1 MYKLIEEHKKRKSF
15 TVKKSIKYFLMSF
28 MIIVI
33 ILNLLNG
40 RVIDNERLTL
50 AVNIAIVLT
59 ALFFIG
65 LRFSKRK
72 RK

>member
-1 MYKLIEEHKKRKSF
+1 MI
-15 TVKKSIKYFLMSF
+15 KKSIKYFLLSF
-28 MIIVI
+28 MLIVI

-40 RVIDNERLTL
+40 RVIENERLTL
-50 AVNIAIVLT
+50 AVNIAIVLM
-59 ALFFIG
+59 ALFFIR

>member
-1 MYKLIEEHKKRKSF
+1 MII
-15 TVKKSIKYFLMSF
+15 KSIKYFLMSF
-28 MIIVI
+28 MMIVI

-50 AVNIAIVLT
+50 AVNIAIVLM
-59 ALFFIG
+59 ALFFFR

>member
-1 MYKLIEEHKKRKSF
+1 MIN
-15 TVKKSIKYFLMSF
+15 KSIKYFLLSF
-28 MIIVI
+28 MLLVI

-40 RVIDNERLTL
+40 RVIENERLTL
-50 AVNIAIVLT
+50 AVNIATVLM
-59 ALFFIG
+59 ALFFIS

>member
-1 MYKLIEEHKKRKSF
+1 MI
-15 TVKKSIKYFLMSF
+15 KKSIKYFLLSF
-28 MIIVI
+28 MMLVI

-40 RVIDNERLTL
+40 RVIENERLTL
-50 AVNIAIVLT
+50 AVNIAIMLM
-59 ALFFIG
+59 ALFFIS

>member
-1 MYKLIEEHKKRKSF
+1 MIN
-15 TVKKSIKYFLMSF
+15 KSIKYFLLSF
-28 MIIVI
+28 MLLVI

-40 RVIDNERLTL
+40 RVIENERLTL
-50 AVNIAIVLT
+50 AVNIAIVLM
-59 ALFFIG
+59 ALFFIS

>member
-1 MYKLIEEHKKRKSF
+1 MI
-15 TVKKSIKYFLMSF
+15 KKSIKYFLLSF
-28 MIIVI
+28 MLLVI

-40 RVIDNERLTL
+40 RVIENERLTL
-50 AVNIAIVLT
+50 AVNIAIVLM
-59 ALFFIG
+59 ALFFIS

>member
-1 MYKLIEEHKKRKSF
+1 MI
-15 TVKKSIKYFLMSF
+15 KKSIKYFLLSF
-28 MIIVI
+28 MLVII

-40 RVIDNERLTL
+40 RVIENERLTL
-50 AVNIAIVLT
+50 VVNIAIVLM
-59 ALFFIG
+59 ALFFIS

>member
-1 MYKLIEEHKKRKSF
+1 MI
-15 TVKKSIKYFLMSF
+15 KKSIKYFLLLF
-28 MIIVI
+28 MLIVLT
-33 ILNLLNG
+33 LNFLNG

-50 AVNIAIVLT
+50 AVNIAIVLM
-59 ALFFIG
+59 ALFFIS

>member
-1 MYKLIEEHKKRKSF
+1 MI
-15 TVKKSIKYFLMSF
+15 KKSIKYFLLSLMLL
-28 MIIVI
+28 VI

-40 RVIDNERLTL
+40 RVIENERLTL
-50 AVNIAIVLT
+50 AVNIAIMLM
-59 ALFFIG
+59 ALFFIS

>member
-1 MYKLIEEHKKRKSF
+1 MI
-15 TVKKSIKYFLMSF
+15 KKSIKYFLLSF
-28 MIIVI
+28 MVIVI

-40 RVIDNERLTL
+40 QVIDNERLTL
-50 AVNIAIVLT
+50 AVNIAIVLM
-59 ALFFIG
+59 ALFFIS

>member
-1 MYKLIEEHKKRKSF
+1 MI
-15 TVKKSIKYFLMSF
+15 KKSIKYFLLSF
-28 MIIVI
+28 MLLVL

-40 RVIDNERLTL
+40 RVIENERLTL
-50 AVNIAIVLT
+50 AVNIAIVLM
-59 ALFFIG
+59 ALFFIC

>member
-1 MYKLIEEHKKRKSF
+1 MI
-15 TVKKSIKYFLMSF
+15 KKSIKYFLLSF
-28 MIIVI
+28 MLIVI

-40 RVIDNERLTL
+40 RVIENERLTL
-50 AVNIAIVLT
+50 AVNIAIMLM
-59 ALFFIG
+59 ALFFIS

>member
-1 MYKLIEEHKKRKSF
+1 MI
-15 TVKKSIKYFLMSF
+15 KKSIKYFLLSLM
-28 MIIVI
+28 MLVI

-40 RVIDNERLTL
+40 RVIENERLTL
-50 AVNIAIVLT
+50 AVNIAIVLM
-59 ALFFIG
+59 ALFFIS

>member
-1 MYKLIEEHKKRKSF
+1 MI
-15 TVKKSIKYFLMSF
+15 KKSITYFLISF
-28 MIIVI
+28 MMIVL

-40 RVIDNERLTL
+40 RVIENERLTL
-50 AVNIAIVLT
+50 AVNIAIVLM

-65 LRFSKRK
+65 LRFSKRE

>member
-1 MYKLIEEHKKRKSF
+1 MI
-15 TVKKSIKYFLMSF
+15 KKSIKYFLLLF
-28 MIIVI
+28 ILIVLT
-33 ILNLLNG
+33 LNFLNG
-40 RVIDNERLTL
+40 QVIDNERSTL
-50 AVNIAIVLT
+50 AVNIAIVLM

>member
-1 MYKLIEEHKKRKSF
+1 MIN
-15 TVKKSIKYFLMSF
+15 KSIKYLLLSLMLL
-28 MIIVI
+28 VI

-40 RVIDNERLTL
+40 RVIENERLTL
-50 AVNIAIVLT
+50 AVNIAIVLM
-59 ALFFIG
+59 ALFFIS

>member
-1 MYKLIEEHKKRKSF
+1 MI
-15 TVKKSIKYFLMSF
+15 KKSINYFLLSF
-28 MIIVI
+28 MLIVI

-40 RVIDNERLTL
+40 RVIENERLTL
-50 AVNIAIVLT
+50 AVNIAIVLM
-59 ALFFIG
+59 ALFFIR

>member
-1 MYKLIEEHKKRKSF
+1 MI
-15 TVKKSIKYFLMSF
+15 KKSIKYFLLSF
-28 MIIVI
+28 MLLVI

-40 RVIDNERLTL
+40 RMIENERLTL
-50 AVNIAIVLT
+50 AVNIAIVLM
-59 ALFFIG
+59 ALFFIS

>member
-1 MYKLIEEHKKRKSF
+1 MII
-15 TVKKSIKYFLMSF
+15 KSIKYFLMSF

-50 AVNIAIVLT
+50 AVNIAIVLM
-59 ALFFIG
+59 ALFFIR
-65 LRFSKRK
+65 LRFLKQKRK
-72 RK
+72 

>member
-1 MYKLIEEHKKRKSF
+1 MIN
-15 TVKKSIKYFLMSF
+15 KSITYFLLSF
-28 MIIVI
+28 MLLVI

-40 RVIDNERLTL
+40 RVIENERLTL
-50 AVNIAIVLT
+50 AVNIAIVLM
-59 ALFFIG
+59 ALFFIS

>member
-1 MYKLIEEHKKRKSF
+1 MI
-15 TVKKSIKYFLMSF
+15 KKSIKYFLLSF
-28 MIIVI
+28 MMLVI

-50 AVNIAIVLT
+50 AVNIAIVLM
-59 ALFFIG
+59 AIFFIS

-72 RK
+72 